1 MQGLSLYS
9 GLAKLKGVSMNNYML
24 IALIIVGVVLI
35 LTLVFSILAF
45 VSSGKRNDES
55 KYMAE
60 LINNLEKNII
70 KDSHEGFI
78 KIMNQNQHNSDSF
91 NRNVQTSIEKL
102 NDTNE
107 KKLNEIRN
115 ANEEKLNVIERNIN
129 EKLDKSLNDRLDSS
143 FKTIADQLQN
153 LQVTNG
159 KLLNMSSTITDLQKS
174 LSNVKT
180 RGVFG
185 EKQLDDILSNI
196 MTQNMYETQFR
207 LKNND
212 EKKIDF
218 AIKIPNKDD
227 DGFIYLPI
235 DAKFP
240 NDRYNDVIEASEK
253 RDEEALK
260 IAIKN
265 LKDEVLKQAKSIS
278 EKYIEPP
285 ITTEFAIMF
294 LPTEGLYAECLR
306 IKDLADVCQKDF
318 NVLLAGPTTITAL
331 INSFS
336 IGFKFLQVN
345 KNSKEIAK
353 ILQAIKVQY
362 GRFGEEIDK
371 TKKSLESATRSTDQL
386 AKRNQMITSKLK
398 SFDEI
403 DMSSSDEILG
413 IEES

>member
-1 MQGLSLYS
+1 MDNLS
-9 GLAKLKGVSMNNYML
+9 
-24 IALIIVGVVLI
+24 
-35 LTLVFSILAF
+35 
-45 VSSGKRNDES
+45 
-55 KYMAE
+55 
-60 LINNLEKNII
+60 LINNYTMIIIVAIIILLLILVIVLMFAVFNKNANKNNDINNINKLLNELEKSII
-70 KDSHEGFI
+70 KDSNEGFV
-78 KIMNQNQHNSDSF
+78 KILNQNQL
-91 NRNVQTSIEKL
+91 NVDKMTKEMQESLEKL
-102 NDTNE
+102 NNTNE
-107 KKLNEIRN
+107 KKLNEIRY
-115 ANEEKLNVIERNIN
+115 ANEEKLNVIEKNIN
-129 EKLDKSLNDRLDSS
+129 DKLDKSLNERLDSS
-143 FKTIADQLQN
+143 FKTIGEQLQN

-159 KLLNMSSTITDLQKS
+159 KLLNMSTTITDLQKS

-196 MTQNMYETQFR
+196 MTQYMYETQFR
-207 LKNND
+207 INND

-240 NDRYNDVIEASEK
+240 NDRYLDVIEASEN

-260 IAIKN
+260 VAIKN

-278 EKYIEPP
+278 DKYIEPP

-306 IKDLADVCQKDF
+306 IKDLADVCQKDY

-362 GRFGEEIDK
+362 GKFDEEIDK
-371 TKKSLESATRSTDQL
+371 AKKSLESATRSTEQL
-386 AKRNQMITSKLK
+386 SKRNKIITSKLK
-398 SFDEI
+398 SFEEI
-403 DMSSSDEILG
+403 DVNTSDEILG
-413 IEES
+413 IDESEH

>member
-1 MQGLSLYS
+1 MD
-9 GLAKLKGVSMNNYML
+9 NNII

-35 LTLVFSILAF
+35 LILIFSILAF
-45 VSSGKRNDES
+45 VGTGKRNDES
-55 KYMAE
+55 KYMVE
-60 LINNLEKNII
+60 LISNLEKNII
-70 KDSHEGFI
+70 KDSHEGFV

-398 SFDEI
+398 SFEEI
-403 DMSSSDEILG
+403 DMGASDEILG
-413 IEES
+413 IED

>member
-1 MQGLSLYS
+1 MDNLS
-9 GLAKLKGVSMNNYML
+9 
-24 IALIIVGVVLI
+24 
-35 LTLVFSILAF
+35 
-45 VSSGKRNDES
+45 
-55 KYMAE
+55 
-60 LINNLEKNII
+60 LINNYTMIIIVAIIILLLILVIVLMFAVFNKNTNKNNDINNINKLLNELEKSII
-70 KDSHEGFI
+70 KDSNEGFV
-78 KIMNQNQHNSDSF
+78 KILNQNQL
-91 NRNVQTSIEKL
+91 NVDKMTKEMQESLEKL
-102 NDTNE
+102 NNTNE
-107 KKLNEIRN
+107 KKLNEIRY
-115 ANEEKLNVIERNIN
+115 ANEEKLNVIEKNIN
-129 EKLDKSLNDRLDSS
+129 DKLDKSLNERLDSS
-143 FKTIADQLQN
+143 FKTIGEQLQN

-159 KLLNMSSTITDLQKS
+159 KLLNMSTTITDLQKS

-207 LKNND
+207 IKNND

-240 NDRYNDVIEASEK
+240 NDRYLDVIEASEN

-260 IAIKN
+260 VAIKN

-278 EKYIEPP
+278 DKYIEPP

-306 IKDLADVCQKDF
+306 IKDLADVCQKDY

-362 GRFGEEIDK
+362 GKFDEEIDK
-371 TKKSLESATRSTDQL
+371 TKKSLESATRSTEQL
-386 AKRNQMITSKLK
+386 SKRNKMITSKLK
-398 SFDEI
+398 SFEEI
-403 DMSSSDEILG
+403 DVNTSDEILG
-413 IEES
+413 IDESEH

>member
-1 MQGLSLYS
+1 MDNLS
-9 GLAKLKGVSMNNYML
+9 
-24 IALIIVGVVLI
+24 
-35 LTLVFSILAF
+35 
-45 VSSGKRNDES
+45 
-55 KYMAE
+55 
-60 LINNLEKNII
+60 LINNYTMIIIVAIIILLLILVIVLVFAVFNKNANKNNDINNINKLLNELEKSII
-70 KDSHEGFI
+70 KDSNEGFV
-78 KIMNQNQHNSDSF
+78 KILNQNQL
-91 NRNVQTSIEKL
+91 NVDKMTKEMQESLEKL
-102 NDTNE
+102 NNTNE
-107 KKLNEIRN
+107 KKLNEIRY
-115 ANEEKLNVIERNIN
+115 ANEEKLNVIEKNIN
-129 EKLDKSLNDRLDSS
+129 DKLDKSLNERLDSS
-143 FKTIADQLQN
+143 FKTIGEQLQN

-159 KLLNMSSTITDLQKS
+159 KLLNMSTTITDLQKS

-207 LKNND
+207 IKNND

-240 NDRYNDVIEASEK
+240 NDRYLDVIEASEN

-260 IAIKN
+260 VAIKN

-278 EKYIEPP
+278 DKYIEPP

-306 IKDLADVCQKDF
+306 IKDLADVCQKDY

-362 GRFGEEIDK
+362 GKFDEEIDK
-371 TKKSLESATRSTDQL
+371 TKKSLESATRSTEQL
-386 AKRNQMITSKLK
+386 SKRNKMITSKLK
-398 SFDEI
+398 SFEEI
-403 DMSSSDEILG
+403 DVNTSDEILG
-413 IEES
+413 IDESEH

>member
-1 MQGLSLYS
+1 MGNINLTSNQF
-9 GLAKLKGVSMNNYML
+9 
-24 IALIIVGVVLI
+24 IIIVAVLIVVLI
-35 LTLVFSILAF
+35 AILVLTITVLVNN
-45 VSSGKRNDES
+45 GKKKDES
-55 KYMAE
+55 RYLLSVIKD
-60 LINNLEKNII
+60 LEKNVI
-70 KDSHEGFI
+70 KDSHDSFI
-78 KIMNQNQHNSDSF
+78 KIMNQNQNNSDTF
-91 NRNVQTSIEKL
+91 NRNVQTSIDKL

-107 KKLNEIRN
+107 KKLNEIRT
-115 ANEEKLNVIERNIN
+115 ANEQKLNLIEKNIN
-129 EKLDKSLNDRLDSS
+129 DKLDKSLNDRLDSS
-143 FKTIADQLQN
+143 FKSIAEQLQN

-159 KLLNMSSTITDLQKS
+159 KLLNMSGTISDLQKS

-185 EKQLDDILSNI
+185 EKQLENILENI
-196 MTQNMYETQFR
+196 MTQNMYEKQFR

-227 DGFIYLPI
+227 DGYIYLPI

-240 NDRYNDVIEASEK
+240 NDRYNDVIEASES
-253 RDEEALK
+253 RDEIALNV
-260 IAIKN
+260 ALKN
-265 LKDEVLKQAKSIS
+265 LKDEVIKQAKSIS

-306 IKDLADVCQKDF
+306 IKDLADVCQKDY
-318 NVLLAGPTTITAL
+318 NILLAGPTTITAL

-345 KNSKEIAK
+345 KNSKEIAR

-362 GRFGEEIDK
+362 SRFGEEIDK

-403 DMSSSDEILG
+403 DVGASDEILG

>member
-1 MQGLSLYS
+1 
-9 GLAKLKGVSMNNYML
+9 MNNIKL
-24 IALIIVGVVLI
+24 IAIIILGIVLI
-35 LTLVFSILAF
+35 LILIFTILSFAGLL
-45 VSSGKRNDES
+45 S
-55 KYMAE
+55 
-60 LINNLEKNII
+60 NLEKNII
-70 KDSHEGFI
+70 KDSHESFI
-78 KIMNQNQHNSDSF
+78 KIMNQSQHNSDTF
-91 NRNVQTSIEKL
+91 NRNVQTSIERL

-107 KKLNEIRN
+107 KKLNEIRS

-129 EKLDKSLNDRLDSS
+129 EKLDKSLNERLDSS
-143 FKTIADQLQN
+143 FKTIGEQLQN

-159 KLLNMSSTITDLQKS
+159 RLLNMSATISDLQKS

-207 LKNND
+207 LKDSD

-227 DGFIYLPI
+227 NGFIYLPI

-240 NDRYNDVIEASEK
+240 NDRYNDVIDASEN

-306 IKDLADVCQKDF
+306 IKDLADICQKDY
-318 NVLLAGPTTITAL
+318 NILLAGPTTITAL

-362 GRFGEEIDK
+362 GRFGDEIDK
-371 TKKSLESATRSTDQL
+371 TRKSLESATRSTDQL

-398 SFDEI
+398 SFDTIEA
-403 DMSSSDEILG
+403 DESDNILG
-413 IEES
+413 IED

>member
-1 MQGLSLYS
+1 MGNINLTSNQF
-9 GLAKLKGVSMNNYML
+9 
-24 IALIIVGVVLI
+24 IIIVAVLIVVLI
-35 LTLVFSILAF
+35 AILVLTITVLVNN
-45 VSSGKRNDES
+45 GKKKDES
-55 KYMAE
+55 RYLLSVIKD
-60 LINNLEKNII
+60 LEKNVI
-70 KDSHEGFI
+70 KDSHDSFI
-78 KIMNQNQHNSDSF
+78 KIMNQNQNNSDTF
-91 NRNVQTSIEKL
+91 NRNVQTSIDKL

-107 KKLNEIRN
+107 KKLNEIRT
-115 ANEEKLNVIERNIN
+115 ANEQKLNLIEKNIN
-129 EKLDKSLNDRLDSS
+129 DKLDKSLNDRLDSS
-143 FKTIADQLQN
+143 FKSIAEQLQN

-159 KLLNMSSTITDLQKS
+159 KLLNMSGTISDLQKS

-185 EKQLDDILSNI
+185 EKQLENILENV
-196 MTQNMYETQFR
+196 MTQNMYEKQFR

-227 DGFIYLPI
+227 DGYIYLPI

-240 NDRYNDVIEASEK
+240 NDRYNDVIEASES
-253 RDEEALK
+253 RDEIALNV
-260 IAIKN
+260 ALKN
-265 LKDEVLKQAKSIS
+265 LKDEVIKQAKSIS

-306 IKDLADVCQKDF
+306 IKDLADVCQKDY
-318 NVLLAGPTTITAL
+318 NILLAGPTTITAL

-345 KNSKEIAK
+345 KNSKEIAR

-362 GRFGEEIDK
+362 SRFGEEIDK

-403 DMSSSDEILG
+403 DVGASDEILG

>member
-1 MQGLSLYS
+1 MENINLTSNQF
-9 GLAKLKGVSMNNYML
+9 
-24 IALIIVGVVLI
+24 IIIVAVLIVVLI
-35 LTLVFSILAF
+35 AILVLTITVLVNN
-45 VSSGKRNDES
+45 GKKKDES
-55 KYMAE
+55 RYLLSVIKD
-60 LINNLEKNII
+60 LEKNVI
-70 KDSHEGFI
+70 KDSHDSFI
-78 KIMNQNQHNSDSF
+78 KIMNQNQNNSDTF
-91 NRNVQTSIEKL
+91 NRNVQTSIDKL

-107 KKLNEIRN
+107 KKLNEIRT
-115 ANEEKLNVIERNIN
+115 ANEQKLNLIEKNIN
-129 EKLDKSLNDRLDSS
+129 DKLDKSLNDRLDSS
-143 FKTIADQLQN
+143 FKSIAEQLQN

-159 KLLNMSSTITDLQKS
+159 KLLNMSGTISDLQKS

-185 EKQLDDILSNI
+185 EKQLENILENI
-196 MTQNMYETQFR
+196 MTQNMYEKQFR

-227 DGFIYLPI
+227 DGYIYLPI

-240 NDRYNDVIEASEK
+240 NDRYNDVIEASES
-253 RDEEALK
+253 RDEIALNV
-260 IAIKN
+260 ALKN
-265 LKDEVLKQAKSIS
+265 LKDEVIKQAKSIS

-306 IKDLADVCQKDF
+306 IKDLADVCQKDY
-318 NVLLAGPTTITAL
+318 NILLAGPTTITAL

-345 KNSKEIAK
+345 KNSKEIAR

-362 GRFGEEIDK
+362 SRFGEEIDK

-403 DMSSSDEILG
+403 DVGASDEILG

>member
-1 MQGLSLYS
+1 
-9 GLAKLKGVSMNNYML
+9 MNNYML

-294 LPTEGLYAECLR
+294 LPTEGIYAECLR

>member
-1 MQGLSLYS
+1 
-9 GLAKLKGVSMNNYML
+9 MNNYML
-24 IALIIVGVVLI
+24 IALIIIGVVLI

-398 SFDEI
+398 SFEEI
-403 DMSSSDEILG
+403 DMGASDEILG
-413 IEES
+413 IED